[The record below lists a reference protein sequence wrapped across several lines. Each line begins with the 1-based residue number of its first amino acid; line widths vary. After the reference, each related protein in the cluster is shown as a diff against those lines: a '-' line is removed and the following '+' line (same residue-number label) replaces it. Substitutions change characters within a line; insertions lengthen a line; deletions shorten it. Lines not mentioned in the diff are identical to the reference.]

1 MSNQYKLS
9 IAAFLLVPMVF
20 ALADGDKEA
29 KFDFKLQCE
38 RLSQD
43 DWLERIKG
51 DTGAPTD
58 AKIKE
63 VVLDITTGWRDQTLV
78 LDADGQPAQFCREA
92 LEAMF
97 AVPGVLEL
105 FIGNYRKE
113 VLARVKN

>member
-1 MSNQYKLS
+1 MSQYKLA

-20 ALADGDKEA
+20 SLADGEQET
-29 KFDFKLQCE
+29 KFDFKLQCQ

-51 DTGAPTD
+51 DLGTPTD
-58 AKIKE
+58 EKIKE

-78 LDADGQPAQFCREA
+78 LDADSQPAPFCREA

-97 AVPGVLEL
+97 AVPGVFEL

>member
-1 MSNQYKLS
+1 MSQYKLA
-9 IAAFLLVPMVF
+9 IAAFLLVPMTF
-20 ALADGDKEA
+20 ALADGETET
-29 KFDFKLQCE
+29 KFDFKLQCQ
-38 RLSQD
+38 RLSQE

-51 DTGAPTD
+51 DTGVPTD

-63 VVLDITTGWRDQTLV
+63 VLFDITNGWRDQALV

-97 AVPGVLEL
+97 AVPGVVEL
-105 FIGNYRKE
+105 LIGNYRKE